1 MNPLNN
7 LGRNVFCRATI
18 FTFLLLPSLSLAQAE
33 IKAIQPSC
41 VTNAAGSTSC
51 NVGVNTVPTFASL
64 DGGYQWLTDEV
75 QTTSVSGALTTETVP
90 VFTATQ
96 TNLCVNQGP
105 FLFYQYLFS
114 GGVITLAFICLKY
127 IQC

>member
-1 MNPLNN
+1 MPHTNYLKI
-7 LGRNVFCRATI
+7 LVANVFRQATV
-18 FTFLLLPSLSLAQAE
+18 FTFLLSSLSLVQAE

-51 NVGVNTVPTFASL
+51 HVGVNTVPTFASL
-64 DGGYQWLTDEV
+64 DGAYQWLTDEV

-96 TNLCVNQGP
+96 INLYVNQD
-105 FLFYQYLFS
+105 YS
-114 GGVITLAFICLKY
+114 
-127 IQC
+127 